1 MSEGDREVA
10 PGMAGRPDRRAVVD
24 DATRRQRHLW
34 ALTLRARSVGI
45 VILAA
50 TVLLAADELG
60 DDRFWVSGA
69 LLLGVLP
76 YNLAFELELRRRG
89 RLPAVLP
96 FTDQALAAAF
106 LIAAPAIA
114 PGILLAMLAL
124 VATAAVAFGRTVAAE
139 AALVGLVGAAVGVAL
154 SDVPEDWGWVL
165 VWAVSAGFVILV
177 AGTVAEVERDLRSRH
192 AELMGGIDAIVWE
205 QLTSRPTTLYVTGRA
220 EELFGFPAEAWA
232 EPGFWRSCVHPD
244 DHERAAREYR
254 DAVRRGQ
261 HRELTYRMVA
271 ADGREV
277 HVQDRMRVEVD
288 DLGRPVHVRGV
299 MFDVTES
306 KRAEAQARQYL
317 NLVDRITLAL
327 VVLRP
332 APGGREL
339 TVAGLNPEAA
349 RVCGTDLASASG
361 RPAAE
366 VLPVWDDRVAEGL
379 AEVSATGRAYS
390 IDELRVHTDGRGAR
404 VYALYAFPLSD
415 GAVGL
420 SLQDI
425 TDRTMAAEVLRRQ
438 SLHDALTGLPNR
450 TYLTERLRNA
460 IRASNRSGEPLSLL
474 VMDLNQFRDVNDALG
489 HDHGDRLLVEV
500 SRRLQRVLRDADTI
514 AYLGGDE
521 FAVLLTADGD
531 AEGATKAATTIQASL
546 EQPFELGG
554 IDVQTSASI
563 GISRYPDH
571 GRDAEALNRAADV
584 AMFQAKQT
592 ANGATTYSPDSD
604 RSSVRRLAL
613 LGELRRAIT
622 EDELELHFQPC
633 LDLRTGGVRSVEA
646 LVRWRHPD
654 HGLIPPI
661 EFIELAEISGLIG
674 DLTRWVLTRG
684 VAQAREWAD
693 QGLETKVAVNLSVR
707 NLGDPDLVPWLE
719 ALLHRDGL
727 DARLLKLEVTE
738 SELME
743 DPATAMGVLE
753 QLRELGTTVSID
765 DFGTGYSSLAYLKH
779 LPVDELKI
787 DRSFVGSMLASD
799 DDLAIVRSTVDLAH
813 NLGLDTVAEGVEDGP
828 TLKRLAELGCD
839 RAQGYFIARPLTGGD
854 CTAFLRDDAT
864 LAELGT
870 HLGGSATGG

>member
-1 MSEGDREVA
+1 MGEGDREVA
-10 PGMAGRPDRRAVVD
+10 STGGGGRGARAVTD
-24 DATRRQRHLW
+24 EATRRQQHLW
-34 ALTLRARSVGI
+34 WLTLRARSVGI
-45 VILAA
+45 VVLAA
-50 TVLLAADELG
+50 TVLLAAEELG
-60 DDRFWVSGA
+60 SDRFWVAAA
-69 LLLGVLP
+69 LTVVVLP
-76 YNLAFELELRRRG
+76 YNLAFEHHLRRRG
-89 RLPAVLP
+89 RLPTVLP
-96 FTDQALAAAF
+96 YTDQALGVAF
-106 LIAAPAIA
+106 LLLAPGIT

-124 VATAAVAFGRTVAAE
+124 VGTAAVGFGRDVAAR
-139 AALVGLVGAAVGVAL
+139 AALVGLVGAGVAVAL
-154 SDVPEDWGWVL
+154 SDPSEDWGWVV
-165 VWAVSAGFVILV
+165 VWGVCAAFVVVV
-177 AGTVAEVERDLRSRH
+177 AGTVAEVERDLRRRH
-192 AELMGGIDAIVWE
+192 AELTGGIDAIVWE
-205 QLTSRPTTLYVTGRA
+205 QLTARPTTLFVSGRA
-220 EELFGFPAEAWA
+220 EELFGFPAEEWA
-232 EPGFWRSCVHPD
+232 RPGFWRARVHPD

-261 HRELTYRMVA
+261 DRELEYRMVA
-271 ADGREV
+271 ADGRVV
-277 HVQDRMRVEVD
+277 HVQDRMAVEVD
-288 DLGRPVHVRGV
+288 DLGRPTHVRGV
-299 MFDVTES
+299 MLDVTES

-332 APGGREL
+332 EDGDPGRLVVG
-339 TVAGLNPEAA
+339 GLNPEAA
-349 RVCGTDLASASG
+349 RVCGTDLASANG

-366 VLPVWDDRVAEGL
+366 VLPVWDDRLAEGL
-379 AEVSATGRAYS
+379 AEVSATGRAHS
-390 IDELRVHTDGRGAR
+390 VDELRVPAAGHGSR
-404 VYALYAFPLSD
+404 VYSLYAFPLSD

-420 SLQDI
+420 SMQDI

-450 TYLTERLRNA
+450 TYLMERLRNA
-460 IRASNRSGEPLSLL
+460 IRSSDREGEPVSLL

-521 FAVLLTADGD
+521 FAVLLTTDAD
-531 AEGATKAATTIQASL
+531 AEGAAKAATTIRSSL

-554 IDVQTSASI
+554 IDVQTSAAV

-584 AMFQAKQT
+584 AMFQAKQG
-592 ANGATTYSPDSD
+592 GAGASTYSPESD

-622 EDELELHFQPC
+622 EDELELHFQPS
-633 LDLRTGGVRSVEA
+633 LDLRSGRVTSVEA

-684 VAQAREWAD
+684 VAQARTWAA
-693 QGLETKVAVNLSVR
+693 QELQTRVAVNLSVR
-707 NLGDPDLVPWLE
+707 NLADPELVPWLE

-743 DPATAMGVLE
+743 DPAAAMSVLG
-753 QLRELGTTVSID
+753 QLRDLGTAVSID

-787 DRSFVGSMLASD
+787 DRSFVSSMLTSE
-799 DDLAIVRSTVDLAH
+799 DDLTIVRSTIDLAH

-828 TLKRLAELGCD
+828 TLGRLRELGCD
-839 RAQGYFIARPLTGGD
+839 RAQGYFIAKPLPGDD
-854 CTAFLRDDAT
+854 CTAFLLDGDAHS
-864 LAELGT
+864 ALGA
-870 HLGGSATGG
+870 HLQPG